1 MTFQTSELSHRFVWQ
16 FRQIAEHVHVKP
28 LTIHTIMKDYSD
40 KLKSWLIE
48 CTKNLV
54 QRLTS
59 ELISV
64 VWMPLHLRG
73 KLNSPGGAW
82 TLNPLIQK
90 PLLYQLRHQDYVN
103 YVPIHKMEIKLNSSL
118 IEWWMNFFVWMPFL
132 DCTMN
137 LFVWIDSYIVLWMFI
152 VHSTNQFRLK

>member
-64 VWMPLHLRG
+64 VWMPLHLQG
-73 KLNSPGGAW
+73 KLGLNSQPSDPEAT
-82 TLNPLIQK
+82 TLPTAPPRLC
-90 PLLYQLRHQDYVN
+90 HQM
-103 YVPIHKMEIKLNSSL
+103 PIHKMEIKLNSPL
-118 IEWWMNFFVWMPFL
+118 IEWWMNFFVWMPFF

-137 LFVWIDSYIVLWMFI
+137 LFVWIDSFIVLWMFI

>member
-82 TLNPLIQK
+82 ILNPLIQK
-90 PLLYQLRHQDYVN
+90 PLLYQLHHQDHIKCANTQNVDKIKQ
-103 YVPIHKMEIKLNSSL
+103 PINRMMNEFFCLNA
-118 IEWWMNFFVWMPFL
+118 FL
-132 DCTMN
+132 RLYYKSFCLNRFLHCTMN
-137 LFVWIDSYIVLWMFI
+137 
-152 VHSTNQFRLK
+152 VHSTFY